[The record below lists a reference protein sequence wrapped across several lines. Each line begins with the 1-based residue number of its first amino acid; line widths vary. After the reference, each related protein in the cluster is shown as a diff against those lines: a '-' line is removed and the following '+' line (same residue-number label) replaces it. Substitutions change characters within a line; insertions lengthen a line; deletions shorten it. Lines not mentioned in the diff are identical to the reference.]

1 MSEDDDHPRN
11 LQQLFDCIDQAA
23 EENGRVSWSAIMDE
37 VGRRSFGPLLLLAGL
52 TVLAPIIG
60 DLPGVPTL
68 IGMVVLLIAVQLL
81 IGRHNFWLPGFM
93 LNRSVPKD
101 KLHKALTWLKKP
113 ARYIDKLLQPRLSRL
128 TSGPMVRVIA
138 IVCLFISLA
147 MPVMEFVPFSANLA
161 GIALTAF
168 GLALI
173 ARDGLLALIA
183 LVFTGL
189 MMGVV
194 VYNLV

>member
-1 MSEDDDHPRN
+1 MSEDEDHPQN

-37 VGRRSFGPLLLLAGL
+37 VGRRSFGPLLLLGGL

-81 IGRHNFWLPGFM
+81 LGRHNFWLPGFM

-113 ARYIDKLLQPRLSRL
+113 ARFIDKLLSPRLAVL
-128 TSGPMVRVIA
+128 TRGPMVRVIA
-138 IVCLFISLA
+138 VVCLGIALA
-147 MPVMEFVPFSANLA
+147 MPVMEIVPFSANLA

-194 VYNLV
+194 AYNLL

>member
-1 MSEDDDHPRN
+1 MSEDEDHPQN

-81 IGRHNFWLPGFM
+81 LGRHNFWLPGFM
-93 LNRSVPKD
+93 LNRSVSKD

-113 ARYIDKLLQPRLSRL
+113 ARFIDKLLSPRLAVL
-128 TSGPMVRVIA
+128 TRGPMVRVIA
-138 IVCLFISLA
+138 VVCLGIALA
-147 MPVMEFVPFSANLA
+147 MPVMEIVPFSANLA

>member
-11 LQQLFDCIDQAA
+11 LQQLFDCIDQA
-23 EENGRVSWSAIMDE
+23 EEEDGRVFWSAIMNE
-37 VGRRSFGPLLLLAGL
+37 VGRRSFGPLLLLGGL

-81 IGRHNFWLPGFM
+81 FGRQNFWLPGFM
-93 LNRSVPKD
+93 LKRSVSKD
-101 KLHKALTWLKKP
+101 KLHKALAWLNKP
-113 ARYIDKLLQPRLSRL
+113 ARFIDKLLRPRLSHV

-138 IVCLFISLA
+138 IVCLAIALA

-183 LVFTGL
+183 FVFTGL
-189 MMGVV
+189 MMGAVA
-194 VYNLV
+194 YTLL

>member
-1 MSEDDDHPRN
+1 MSEDDDHPQN
-11 LQQLFDCIDQAA
+11 LQQLFDCIDQAV

-37 VGRRSFGPLLLLAGL
+37 VGRRSFGPLLLLAGI
-52 TVLAPIIG
+52 TVLAPVIG

-81 IGRHNFWLPGFM
+81 IGRQNFWLPGFM
-93 LNRSVPKD
+93 LNRSVPKA

-113 ARYIDKLLQPRLSRL
+113 ARFIDKLLRPRLGHA

-138 IVCLFISLA
+138 VVCLGIALA

-173 ARDGLLALIA
+173 ARDGLLAIIA
-183 LVFTGL
+183 FVFTGL
-189 MMGVV
+189 TVALV
-194 VYNLV
+194 VYNLL

>member
-11 LQQLFDCIDQAA
+11 LQQLFDCIDQA
-23 EENGRVSWSAIMDE
+23 EEEDGRVSWSAIMNE
-37 VGRRSFGPLLLLAGL
+37 VGRRSFGPLLLLGGL

-81 IGRHNFWLPGFM
+81 FGRQNFWLPGFM
-93 LNRSVPKD
+93 LNRSVSKD
-101 KLHKALTWLKKP
+101 KLHKALTWLNKP
-113 ARYIDKLLQPRLSRL
+113 TRFIDKLLRPRLL
-128 TSGPMVRVIA
+128 HVTSGPMVRVIA
-138 IVCLFISLA
+138 IVCLGIAVA

-183 LVFTGL
+183 FVFTGL

-194 VYNLV
+194 AYNLL

>member
-1 MSEDDDHPRN
+1 MSEDEDHPQN

-81 IGRHNFWLPGFM
+81 LGRHNFWLPGFM

-113 ARYIDKLLQPRLSRL
+113 ARFIDKLLSPRLAVL
-128 TSGPMVRVIA
+128 TRGPMVRVIA
-138 IVCLFISLA
+138 VVCLGIALA
-147 MPVMEFVPFSANLA
+147 MPVMEIVPFSANLA

>member
-1 MSEDDDHPRN
+1 MSEDEDHPQN

-113 ARYIDKLLQPRLSRL
+113 ARFIDKLLSPRLAVL
-128 TSGPMVRVIA
+128 TRGPMVRVIA
-138 IVCLFISLA
+138 VVCLGIALA
-147 MPVMEFVPFSANLA
+147 MPVMEIVPFSANLA

>member
-1 MSEDDDHPRN
+1 MSEDEDHPQN

-81 IGRHNFWLPGFM
+81 LGRHNFWLPGFM

-113 ARYIDKLLQPRLSRL
+113 ARFIDKLLSPRLAVL
-128 TSGPMVRVIA
+128 TRGPMVRVIA
-138 IVCLFISLA
+138 VVCLGIALA
-147 MPVMEFVPFSANLA
+147 MPVMEVVPFSANLA

>member
-1 MSEDDDHPRN
+1 MSEDEDHPQN

-37 VGRRSFGPLLLLAGL
+37 VGRRSFGPLLLLGGL

-81 IGRHNFWLPGFM
+81 LGRHNFWLPGFM

-101 KLHKALTWLKKP
+101 KLHKALTCLKKP
-113 ARYIDKLLQPRLSRL
+113 ARFIDKLLSPRLAVL
-128 TSGPMVRVIA
+128 TRGPMVRVIA
-138 IVCLFISLA
+138 VVCLGIALA
-147 MPVMEFVPFSANLA
+147 MPVMEIVPFSANLA

-194 VYNLV
+194 AYNLL